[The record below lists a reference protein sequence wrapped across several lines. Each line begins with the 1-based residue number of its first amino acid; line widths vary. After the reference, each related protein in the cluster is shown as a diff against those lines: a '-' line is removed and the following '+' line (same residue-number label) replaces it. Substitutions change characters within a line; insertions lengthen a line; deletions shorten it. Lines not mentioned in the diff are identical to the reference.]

1 MISNCMIKNGM
12 IKNCFIIK
20 KSVPTNYCNRTI
32 TTIISK
38 KFSEVPYNEQYEPHD
53 FSVKINTDNIPDN
66 LTKPKYISSEL
77 NNIINSKYAK
87 HVLKDEMSKVKSKD
101 IPKIIIYNQS
111 PW

>member
-1 MISNCMIKNGM
+1 MIKNCM

-20 KSVPTNYCNRTI
+20 KTVPSNYYCNRTI
-32 TTIISK
+32 TTISK
-38 KFSEVPYNEQYEPHD
+38 KFSEVPYNEQYESHD

-87 HVLKDEMSKVKSKD
+87 HVLKDEMSKVMSKVKNKD
-101 IPKIIIYNQS
+101 KPEITCDNQS